1 MQVLLEKIEP
11 KLVFGELAERFE
23 DRRHF
28 RLIWR
33 LGDGPWGS
41 KERGRVVLNEID
53 DFALKLR
60 GFRRISLLNE
70 RKNDFGL
77 DHCRTNDENEG
88 FEPVQ
93 REHFD

>member
-23 DRRHF
+23 DRCHF

-41 KERGRVVLNEID
+41 QERGRVVLNEID

-60 GFRRISLLNE
+60 RFRRISLLNE

-77 DHCRTNDENEG
+77 DHCRTNDENER